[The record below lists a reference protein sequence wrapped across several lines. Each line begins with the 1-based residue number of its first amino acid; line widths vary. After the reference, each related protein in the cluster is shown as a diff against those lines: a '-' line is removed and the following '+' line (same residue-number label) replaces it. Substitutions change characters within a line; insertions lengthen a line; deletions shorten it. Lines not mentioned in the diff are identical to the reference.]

1 MSQKQLFAAFDVSR
15 QVFYRSALSVG
26 IVNLKP
32 LLPGHVLI
40 VPKRVVPR
48 LADLEANEV
57 SDLFLSVQHI
67 GKVLEDVYK
76 ARAMTVS
83 LQDGVAAGQSVPH
96 VHIHL
101 IPRHPTDYDGKNDR
115 IYPLLE
121 QSENRLH
128 GDLKNSD
135 VPAVNGNAEGNA
147 EHDGQTKAQMGKWEV
162 PKDEDRKP
170 RSTEEMEREAIWL
183 ASFFEKHQ

>member
-15 QVFYRSALSVG
+15 QVRKFSIDSLLSLCPFY
-26 IVNLKP
+26 
-32 LLPGHVLI
+32 VLI

-48 LADLEANEV
+48 LADLEAIEV

-101 IPRHPTDYDGKNDR
+101 IPRHPTDYDGKNDQ

-135 VPAVNGNAEGNA
+135 VPAVNGNAE
-147 EHDGQTKAQMGKWEV
+147 HDGQTGTQVGKWEV

-183 ASFFEKHQ
+183 ASFFQKQQ